1 MINYQ
6 QYIPKIT
13 DKKDIKLLLY
23 QLKVP
28 IVMILEI
35 AVGTQIPKIL
45 KGFLCQDKIWLSMS
59 KDGTY

>member
-6 QYIPKIT
+6 QYTPKIT

-45 KGFLCQDKIWLSMS
+45 KGFLCQGKIWLSMS